1 MVDDVYSNSFTEVYY
16 ILQNTEREL
25 VNKIP
30 LKFVNFLKDN
40 MNSSYIPNIK
50 TDVPIDQ
57 QNILE
62 ETEAILSLIYR
73 SYWATDEEK
82 KEFAITDKKDFIN
95 NEILKKENYKGK
107 DIYNLFK
114 NKENLNDIVLLDSLV
129 TIKKENFIK
138 RFFNKILKIL
148 KIKET

>member
-1 MVDDVYSNSFTEVYY
+1 
-16 ILQNTEREL
+16 
-25 VNKIP
+25 
-30 LKFVNFLKDN
+30 

>member
-50 TDVPIDQ
+50 TDVPINQ

-82 KEFAITDKKDFIN
+82 KEFAINDKKDFIN

-138 RFFNKILKIL
+138 KIFNKILKIL
-148 KIKET
+148 KK

>member
-30 LKFVNFLKDN
+30 LKFVNFLKDT

-50 TDVPIDQ
+50 TDVPINQ

-82 KEFAITDKKDFIN
+82 KEFAINDKKDFIN

-138 RFFNKILKIL
+138 KIFNKILKIL
-148 KIKET
+148 KK

>member
-114 NKENLNDIVLLDSLV
+114 NKGNLNDIVLLDSLV

-138 RFFNKILKIL
+138 KFFNKILKIL
-148 KIKET
+148 KK

>member
-1 MVDDVYSNSFTEVYY
+1 MVDDVYSNSFTEVYC
-16 ILQNTEREL
+16 ILQNTEMEL

-50 TDVPIDQ
+50 TDVPIDK
-57 QNILE
+57 QNLLK
-62 ETEAILSLIYR
+62 ETESILSLIYR

-82 KEFAITDKKDFIN
+82 KEFAINDKKNFID

-114 NKENLNDIVLLDSLV
+114 NKENLNDIVLPDSLV

-138 RFFNKILKIL
+138 KFFNKILKIL
-148 KIKET
+148 KK

>member
-50 TDVPIDQ
+50 TDVPINQ

-82 KEFAITDKKDFIN
+82 KEFAINDKKDFIN
-95 NEILKKENYKGK
+95 NEILKKENYK
-107 DIYNLFK
+107 
-114 NKENLNDIVLLDSLV
+114 
-129 TIKKENFIK
+129 
-138 RFFNKILKIL
+138 
-148 KIKET
+148 

>member
-50 TDVPIDQ
+50 TDVPINQ

-82 KEFAITDKKDFIN
+82 KEFAINDKKDFIN

-138 RFFNKILKIL
+138 KIFNKFLKIL
-148 KIKET
+148 KK

>member
-82 KEFAITDKKDFIN
+82 KEFAINDKKDFIN

-138 RFFNKILKIL
+138 KIFNKILKIL
-148 KIKET
+148 KK